1 MSDRYYIY
9 CNKIGDQ
16 LVPFAHVDYDGLTSE
31 RATDDDEPWKPDYD
45 PYETDIVVKTFKDNS
60 DLFDPLLEAMM
71 MDDWDLI
78 ADWAETLDT
87 AQVVK
92 RTPCPHC
99 GRFESFDLTAIW

>member
-1 MSDRYYIY
+1 MSDRYHIY
-9 CNKIGDQ
+9 CNEIGNQ

-31 RATDDDEPWKPDYD
+31 RGTDDDEPWKPDYD

-60 DLFDPLLEAMM
+60 DVFDPLLEAMVL
-71 MDDWDLI
+71 DDWDVI
-78 ADWAETLDT
+78 AAWAETLDT

-99 GRFESFDLTAIW
+99 GRFESFDLTTYW